1 MKALKTSAKNLR
13 RALAVTLACY
23 FAGCA
28 GGAETTKRQF
38 NLIKPDM
45 TRDQVVAILGEPAQ
59 TNFANGAPSEDL
71 YSCDGRGQ
79 IAVIRDTDLALTNE
93 FLEVRDCVVHYE
105 HGRVASTSK
114 KHGSVVTQ

>member
-1 MKALKTSAKNLR
+1 MKTTATNLR
-13 RALAVTLACY
+13 PALAITLACY
-23 FAGCA
+23 LAGCA

-45 TRDQVVAILGEPAQ
+45 TREQVVAILGEPAQ

-71 YSCDGRGQ
+71 YACDGRAQ
-79 IAVIRDTDLALTNE
+79 IAVIRDTDLALTSE
-93 FLEVRDCVVHYE
+93 FVEVRDCVVHYD

-114 KHGSVVTQ
+114 KHGLVVTQ